1 MGYGF
6 GREWHKKYDFPYFP
20 SVTKTLT
27 LKPIIS
33 IPFAIIKFGK
43 SVWNR
48 VGLHNIGIKE
58 WIYRYRNYT
67 ALKNVIVSLAGNDID
82 IMSMVQ
88 LLQDYNIAGIEL
100 NFSCPNHRSFRNIK
114 LHRMFSNKH
123 PIYLK
128 LSYNQDPYD
137 YDLTD
142 VVGIRLNSVPWFIGG
157 LSGKAA
163 QEKNWSF
170 IKRYKE
176 LNVAGCSFTSMDD
189 IKKLE
194 DMGCKEIGI
203 GSTILTNP
211 KLIDTLNG

>member
-1 MGYGF
+1 
-6 GREWHKKYDFPYFP
+6 
-20 SVTKTLT
+20 
-27 LKPIIS
+27 
-33 IPFAIIKFGK
+33 
-43 SVWNR
+43 
-48 VGLHNIGIKE
+48 
-58 WIYRYRNYT
+58 
-67 ALKNVIVSLAGNDID
+67 
-82 IMSMVQ
+82 
-88 LLQDYNIAGIEL
+88 
-100 NFSCPNHRSFRNIK
+100 
-114 LHRMFSNKH
+114 MFSNKH